1 MPVTLITLG
10 LDERTGSVKEGL
22 RMKNKKNYLGLLI
35 LGLYSMAYGA
45 SIAPPFESIGDMQA
59 KLAQG
64 KTTCTE
70 VINRYL
76 KRIKQYNLGGD
87 DRPPINAWTVLST
100 QSVAEAQALDEYY
113 ARTHRL
119 IGPLH
124 CVPLVIKDNIDSYD
138 STSTVGSLALLGNQP
153 ARDAFLVV
161 QLRKAGAVI
170 LGKGAMDEFASG
182 MFGISSRSGRIGNPY
197 NTEKNPGGSSGGSAA
212 AVSAGFAL
220 AGIGT
225 DNSGSIRI
233 PSAFNALYG
242 LRPSTGL
249 VSQSGIFP
257 NGNLDGTAGPM
268 TRHIED
274 MALILDAIAK
284 PDPHDSKTLSVP
296 RVPTY
301 RAFLKKE
308 GLRGKRL
315 GIVRQVGLI
324 KPFQGMPRDV
334 EKGLQ
339 GMLTQLRQAGVT
351 VIDNIYLTDFI
362 NNRNVNMS
370 GMAEEINDYF
380 KSFASVRKNYRDFCQ
395 SNRTRVY
402 GDVNACL
409 TFLTDLPAKNSRSY
423 REALQRFAS
432 NRAYVEKYMRE
443 NQLDVLLMPISRV
456 GEATYDAYQV
466 NTWQAPV
473 ASNAGLPAL
482 SINIGYTRKGH
493 MPVGVELIAQSF
505 QEGLLLEIGYAYEQI
520 APALIPPDMPS
531 ENKKLASLSL
541 AAYNNLLSETGYQS
555 FYQVLKDNQKEE
567 IEEALTPKRFTEI
580 TRQVVQGWP

>member
-1 MPVTLITLG
+1 MLFLVLSTH
-10 LDERTGSVKEGL
+10 V
-22 RMKNKKNYLGLLI
+22 
-35 LGLYSMAYGA
+35 YGTPSTPPFA
-45 SIAPPFESIGDMQA
+45 SIEAMQA
-59 KLAQG
+59 KLVNG
-64 KTTCTE
+64 EITCTD
-70 VINRYL
+70 VLNRYL
-76 KRIKQYNLGGD
+76 DRIKQYNLGGG
-87 DRPPINAWTVLST
+87 DRPPINALTGINP
-100 QSVAEAQALDEYY
+100 QSMAAAQALDAYY
-113 ARTHRL
+113 AKTHRL
-119 IGPLH
+119 AGPLH
-124 CVPLVIKDNIDSYD
+124 CVPMVIKDNIDSYD

-153 ARDAFLVV
+153 AKDAFIVDR
-161 QLRKAGAVI
+161 LRKAGAVI
-170 LGKGAMDEFASG
+170 LIKGGMDEMASG

-197 NTEKNPGGSSGGSAA
+197 NTKKNPGGSSGGTAA

-249 VSQSGIFP
+249 ISQQGIFP
-257 NGNLDGTAGPM
+257 SGNLDGTAGPM
-268 TRHIED
+268 GRRIED
-274 MALILDAIAK
+274 LALILDAIAQT
-284 PDPHDSKTLSVP
+284 DPEDSKTLSVP
-296 RVPTY
+296 RVKTY
-301 RAFLKKE
+301 RSFLNKE
-308 GLRGKRL
+308 GLRGKRV

-324 KPFQGMPRDV
+324 KTFQSMPEDI
-334 EKGLQ
+334 EELLQ
-339 GMLTQLRQAGVT
+339 TTLAKLSGTGVT

-370 GMAEEINDYF
+370 GMGEEINGYF

-402 GDVNACL
+402 GNVKECL
-409 TFLTDLPAKNSRSY
+409 RFLDNLPAKDSRAY
-423 REALQRFAS
+423 REALQRFAR
-432 NRAYVEKYMRE
+432 NRAYIEKYMHD

-482 SINIGYTRKGH
+482 SINIGYTKGG
-493 MPVGVELIAQSF
+493 MPVGVELIAGSF
-505 QEGLLLEIGYAYEQI
+505 KEGLLLEIGYAYEQHI
-520 APALIPPDMPS
+520 APALIPPDMPR
-531 ENKKLASLSL
+531 ENEKLAHLDVAS
-541 AAYNNLLSETGYQS
+541 YNNLLNEIGYQS

-580 TRQVVQGWP
+580 TRQVIKAWPLAHS

>member
-1 MPVTLITLG
+1 
-10 LDERTGSVKEGL
+10 
-22 RMKNKKNYLGLLI
+22 MKNQKNYLIVVI
-35 LGLYSMAYGA
+35 LSLCSMAYGA

-59 KLAQG
+59 KLVRG
-64 KTTCTE
+64 EITCTE

-76 KRIKQYNLGGD
+76 KRLKQYNLGGD
-87 DRPPINAWTVLST
+87 GRPPINAWTALST
-100 QSVAEAQALDEYY
+100 QSGAEAQALDDYY
-113 ARTHRL
+113 AATHRL

-124 CVPLVIKDNIDSYD
+124 CVPLIIKDNIDSYD

-161 QLRKAGAVI
+161 QLRRAGAVI

-249 VSQSGIFP
+249 VSQTGIFP

-284 PDPHDSKTLSVP
+284 PDPHDSKTLPVP
-296 RVPTY
+296 RVTTY
-301 RAFLKKE
+301 RAFLNKE

-324 KPFQGMPRDV
+324 KTFQSMPKDV
-334 EKGLQ
+334 EKLLQ
-339 GMLTQLRQAGVT
+339 GTLTKLREAGVT
-351 VIDNIYLTDFI
+351 VIDNVYLTDFI

-380 KSFASVRKNYRDFCQ
+380 KSFASVRKSYRDFCQ

-402 GDVNACL
+402 GDVKECL
-409 TFLTDLPAKNSRSY
+409 QFLTKLPAKDSRSY

-432 NRAYVEKYMRE
+432 NRAYVENYMRE

-456 GEATYDAYQV
+456 GEATYDAYEV

-482 SINIGYTRKGH
+482 SINLGYIGKEP
-493 MPVGVELIAQSF
+493 MPVGVELIAQSY
-505 QEGLLLEIGYAYEQI
+505 QEGLLLEIGYAYEQRI
-520 APALIPPDMPS
+520 APVLIPPDLPG

-541 AAYNNLLSETGYQS
+541 AAYNNLLSEIGYQS

-567 IEEALTPKRFTEI
+567 LEDALTPKRFTEI
-580 TRQVVQGWP
+580 TRQAVQSWP